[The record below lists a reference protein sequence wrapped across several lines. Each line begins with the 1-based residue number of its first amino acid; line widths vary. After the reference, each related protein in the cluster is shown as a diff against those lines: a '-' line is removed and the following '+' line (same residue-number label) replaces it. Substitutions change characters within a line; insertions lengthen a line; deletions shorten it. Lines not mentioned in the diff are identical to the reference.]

1 MLPSGHARE
10 GLALSQAF
18 LICPEP
24 VRRLTAGVGTRFVAL
39 ARVLVDAGHR
49 VTLAIPNDPTE
60 ASIENDGIDVIHGDP
75 TRLGEF
81 AAGHD
86 WVMLHGHLGN
96 HYLSQRDDLP
106 VVVDL
111 YDPFMVENFHYHREL
126 GFEPY
131 RTDHATWRLQMSRGD
146 FFLCSSEE
154 QRLYY
159 LGWLT
164 ALGRVNPV
172 TAENDP
178 SMRRLIVELP
188 FGTVDTP
195 PPGPARRSEV
205 LPDVADDAPV
215 IYFGGIYNWYDPLLV
230 LDTLDELLER
240 DSRTVVVFVDHPHP
254 ELTPL
259 TAASHARQAARDRG
273 WLGRQVRFESW
284 RPFDRRFELAQI
296 SDVAVV
302 THRPGLETDLSLR
315 TRLVDLLWLGLPVV
329 VTAGGTMARVV
340 AETGAGEVVQA
351 GDSTKLAAA
360 VRRLLDD
367 PDRRRSASE
376 AGRRWAETRDWGS
389 AAEPLLDFAREPWRD
404 PHRDRFTD
412 LAPEAANAEEPA
424 GQRLRRVLRRFG
436 GGS

>member
-1 MLPSGHARE
+1 MSR
-10 GLALSQAF
+10 AF

-24 VRRLTAGVGTRFVAL
+24 VRRLTAGVGTRFAAL
-39 ARVLVDAGHR
+39 ARILVDEGHR
-49 VTLAIPNDPTE
+49 VTLAIPNDPSE
-60 ASIENDGIDVIHGDP
+60 ASIEGDRIDLIHGEPD
-75 TRLGEF
+75 RLGEL

-172 TAENDP
+172 TAERDP
-178 SMRRLIVELP
+178 AMRRLIAELP

-195 PPGPARRSEV
+195 PPGPVPRSEV
-205 LPDVADDAPV
+205 LPGVADDAPV
-215 IYFGGIYNWYDPLLV
+215 IYFGGIYDWYDPLLV
-230 LDTLDELLER
+230 LDALDVVLER
-240 DSRTVVVFVDHPHP
+240 DPRTVVLFADHPHP

-259 TAASHARQAARDRG
+259 TAAGRARQAARDRG
-273 WLGRQVRFESW
+273 WLDKQVRFESW
-284 RPFDRRFELAQI
+284 RPYERRFELAQV
-296 SDVAVV
+296 SDLAVV
-302 THRPGLETDLSLR
+302 THRPGIETDLSLR

-340 AETGAGEVVQA
+340 SDIGAGEVVQA
-351 GDSTKLAAA
+351 GDRDGLVAAI
-360 VRRLLDD
+360 RRFLDD

-376 AGRRWAETRDWGS
+376 AGRRWAETRDWRS
-389 AAEPLLDFAREPWRD
+389 AAGPLLEFARQPWRD
-404 PHRDRFTD
+404 PDRDRFTD
-412 LAPEAANAEEPA
+412 LAPAASNAEEPA
-424 GQRLRRVLRRFG
+424 GRRLRRVIRRFG
-436 GGS
+436 GRW